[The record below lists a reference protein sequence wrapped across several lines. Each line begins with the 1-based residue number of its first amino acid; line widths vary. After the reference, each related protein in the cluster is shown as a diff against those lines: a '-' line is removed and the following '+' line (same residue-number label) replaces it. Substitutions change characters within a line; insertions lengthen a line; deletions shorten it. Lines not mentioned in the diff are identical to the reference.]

1 MEFFG
6 AFLVCGLICVMAQ
19 LLCEVLPHTYGPT
32 LFLLVIVLGALLA
45 PVGVMPALTELG
57 HAGIVITVF
66 NVGAAVCENVV
77 AIAGGASPIPLISVL
92 GCFLAAAILGII
104 AGAVYVRRN
113 NIQMKPDEQE
123 ETAQA
128 K

>member
-32 LFLLVIVLGALLA
+32 LFLMVIVLGALLW

-57 HAGIVITVF
+57 GAGIIITVF

-77 AIAGGASPIPLISVL
+77 AIAGGASPVPLISVL
-92 GCFLAAAILGII
+92 GVFLAAAILGII
-104 AGAVYVRRN
+104 GGAVYVKRN
-113 NIQMKPDEQE
+113 KIQVEPAGQGKIE
-123 ETAQA
+123 EN